1 MWDRKICLVLIFFS
15 LCVIG
20 EMHAQSGWE
29 AGGWVGTA
37 WYFGDLNTELD
48 LSMPQ
53 VAMGAIAR
61 YNFNK
66 RVSLRLSANYATISG
81 DDARSDNLF
90 QRARNLSFRSPIVD
104 GSLQMEFNFLPFEH
118 GSKDEF
124 FTPYLLGGL
133 TVFYFNP
140 MAQYNGNWVELR
152 PLGTEG
158 QFKGEEYYAV
168 SGALAYGIGFKFS
181 IDRALSLN
189 IELSGR
195 RTFTDYLDDVSTVY
209 PDLDDLERLRGPI
222 AAALSDRSILIP
234 GVNNDTIGL
243 PGRQRG
249 DSTDKD
255 TYAFLGVGLTYFF
268 GSLKCPYE
276 R

>member
-1 MWDRKICLVLIFFS
+1 MHVKHIRLSLWICL
-15 LCVIG
+15 LCSTL
-20 EMHAQSGWE
+20 HLSAQSGWE
-29 AGGWVGTA
+29 AGGWAGVA
-37 WYFGDLNTELD
+37 WYFGDLNTEFD
-48 LSMPQ
+48 LGMPHAAIG
-53 VAMGAIAR
+53 AMAR

-66 RVSLRLSANYATISG
+66 RVAVRLSANYATVSG

-104 GSLQMEFNFLPFEH
+104 GTVQMEFNFLPFEH

-140 MAQYNGNWVELR
+140 MAEYEGRWVELR

-168 SGALAYGIGFKFS
+168 TGALAYGMGFKIS
-181 IDRALSLN
+181 LNRELSLN
-189 IELSGR
+189 FELSGR

-209 PDLDDLERLRGPI
+209 PDLDDLERLRGPV

-234 GVNNDTIGL
+234 GVNDETIGV

-255 TYAFLGVGLTYFF
+255 SYVFFGAGLTYFF